1 MPRHLVSGEK
11 TVRWFPVLLLS
22 AFLLSRPA
30 AAAELRL
37 YNWQDYVAPSVLESF
52 TAETGITVTVSTYAS
67 NEEMYTRVKAAPDA
81 YDLIV
86 PDQYMVARMAAEGL
100 LEPLNGPGL
109 SNFYNLEPAWIDSP
123 HDPGNRFSVPYLCG
137 TTSFAVDTQAL
148 PGLPPTLAT
157 LFQPPAAAQG
167 RIALLAELDEV
178 FSLAAL
184 YLGVPICT
192 ESAVDLG
199 RIESVLSRL
208 KPMVAAF
215 PGENLPQSIAD
226 PRYLIHMA
234 WNGDALRARGQRPA
248 MTYVYPREGVLAWLS
263 AVAIP
268 KGARNREAARR
279 FIDFLLRPDIAAQQ
293 TNYTGYAN
301 AVLGSEAFLASD
313 MQRAPEFAVPPAVRL
328 TFVPACSASALER
341 RQRVLETLRL
351 P

>member
-1 MPRHLVSGEK
+1 MTRVETTL
-11 TVRWFPVLLLS
+11 RWLLVLLT
-22 AFLLSRPA
+22 AFLLTPPA

-37 YNWQDYVAPSVLESF
+37 YNWQDYIAPAVLERF
-52 TAETGITVTVSTYAS
+52 TAETGIAVTVTTYAS
-67 NEEMYTRVKAAPDA
+67 NEEMYAGVKAAPAA

-100 LEPLNGPGL
+100 LEPLDGPGL
-109 SNFYNLEPAWIDSP
+109 ANFYNLEPAWIDSP
-123 HDPGNRFSVPYLCG
+123 HDPGNRYSVPYLCG
-137 TTSFAVDTQAL
+137 TTSFAIDSEAL

-178 FSLAAL
+178 FALAAL
-184 YLGVPICT
+184 YLGVPLCT
-192 ESAVDLG
+192 ESPIDLG

-215 PGENLPQSIAD
+215 PKEDLPQSIAD
-226 PRYLIHMA
+226 RQYLIHMA
-234 WNGDALRARGQRPA
+234 WNGDALRARALRPA

-263 AVAIP
+263 AIAIP
-268 KGARNREAARR
+268 KGARNRDAARR
-279 FIDFLLRPDIAAQQ
+279 FIEFLLRPEVAAQQ
-293 TNYTGYAN
+293 TSYTGYAN
-301 AVLGSEAFLASD
+301 AVQGSEGFLASD

-328 TFVPACSASALER
+328 TFVPSCNASAVAKR
-341 RQRVLETLRL
+341 RKVLEVLRA